1 MINLLYYQV
10 LSLPQSDSPSQNSQ
24 TNPQQEISK
33 SCQTNNFQAP
43 KMLPINQRSINNNNN
58 NNNNFL
64 KLEESQYLIQKQI
77 IDTKQCLKRTKFL
90 REQDKNIKRKQNKTL
105 RNKTKSPKN
114 KLRRLVFV
122 LMKILQ

>member
-10 LSLPQSDSPSQNSQ
+10 LSLPQSDSPTQNSQ

-33 SCQTNNFQAP
+33 SYQTNNFQAP
-43 KMLPINQRSINNNNN
+43 KLLPINQRSINNNNY
-58 NNNNFL
+58 NNNFL
-64 KLEESQYLIQKQI
+64 KLQESQYLIQKQI

-114 KLRRLVFV
+114 KLRRLVFI

>member
-24 TNPQQEISK
+24 TNPRQEILK
-33 SCQTNNFQAP
+33 SCQMNNFQAP
-43 KMLPINQRSINNNNN
+43 KMLPINQRSINNNNNNINNNNSNNNN

-77 IDTKQCLKRTKFL
+77 IDTKQCPKGTKFL
-90 REQDKNIKRKQNKTL
+90 G
-105 RNKTKSPKN
+105 S
-114 KLRRLVFV
+114 
-122 LMKILQ
+122 KIII

>member
-10 LSLPQSDSPSQNSQ
+10 LSLPQSDSTSQNSQ

-33 SCQTNNFQAP
+33 SCQMNNFQAP
-43 KMLPINQRSINNNNN
+43 KMLPINQRSINNNNNNNINNNNSNNNNN

-77 IDTKQCLKRTKFL
+77 IDTKQCPKRTKFL
-90 REQDKNIKRKQNKTL
+90 G
-105 RNKTKSPKN
+105 S
-114 KLRRLVFV
+114 
-122 LMKILQ
+122 KIII